1 MIRDFLLA
9 VFGFFGGLIFTHVQ
23 KPLTEYRKT
32 LTDISQLMLR
42 SVHVLFE
49 KRERNEQASQEAKKL
64 YDDLR
69 ILHARLV
76 SSSDGIPRF
85 ALPLLRILGLL
96 QSQKQ
101 IDEGA
106 KMLIGL
112 SNQVVTP
119 YKDLSHVRVLTE
131 QLGKALGITV

>member
-1 MIRDFLLA
+1 MKDVLLA

-49 KRERNEQASQEAKKL
+49 KRDKNEQASPEAKKL
-64 YDDLR
+64 YDALR
-69 ILHARLV
+69 SLHARLV

-85 ALPLLRILGLL
+85 ARPVLRMLGLL
-96 QSQKQ
+96 RSREQ
-101 IDEGA
+101 INEGA
-106 KMLIGL
+106 RMLIGI
-112 SNQVVTP
+112 SNQVITAD
-119 YKDLSHVRVLTE
+119 KDLPHLHTLIDR
-131 QLGKALGITV
+131 LGKALGITV

>member
-1 MIRDFLLA
+1 MKEVLLA

-49 KRERNEQASQEAKKL
+49 QRDRNEQASPEAKKL

-85 ALPLLRILGLL
+85 ALPVLRMLGLVR
-96 QSQKQ
+96 SRKQ

-106 KMLIGL
+106 QMLIGI
-112 SNQVVTP
+112 SNQVVTA
-119 YKDLSHVRVLTE
+119 YKDLPHMRVLIE
-131 QLGKALGITV
+131 RLGKSLGITV

>member
-1 MIRDFLLA
+1 MKDVLLTVLA
-9 VFGFFGGLIFTHVQ
+9 FFSGLIFTHVQ

-32 LTDISQLMLR
+32 LTEISQLMLR
-42 SVHVLFE
+42 SVPLLYE
-49 KRERNEQASQEAKKL
+49 KRERTEQASPEAKKL

-85 ALPLLRILGLL
+85 ALPALRMLGLL
-96 QSQKQ
+96 RSRKQ

-106 KMLIGL
+106 QMLIGI
-112 SNQVVTP
+112 SNQVITAD
-119 YKDLSHVRVLTE
+119 KDLTHLHVLIDK
-131 QLGKALGITV
+131 LGKALGITV